1 MSPRPL
7 LSSCLLCLALATA
20 GGTPG
25 CRDRPVGETAEDA
38 LRQLNADRDT
48 GYVLGLQQIHDEGGG
63 SLYNLV
69 LDVSETDCHVVSRK
83 NWTSCRIR
91 SYSDLPVHGQCD
103 VSVLVLDHLVQLQS
117 YNCSLRP
124 GLTVHMICP
133 DCVSSV
139 ALNDSSVVEGVKLSL
154 EKFNKE
160 SEQPK
165 DFVLVSVTKA
175 SMQVCSKKNTVSVR
189 KYRRALSAVYCEFY
203 RPTFSHRSDFRL
215 GYCSGSHISDELRER
230 KNPIITVQCEIYESV
245 VRINKYLHHK
255 FRQHDDNDSPPVGTV
270 VTLPPSSE
278 KTSRPPPA
286 APNCPG
292 VKMHNNEES
301 DII

>member
-48 GYVLGLQQIHDEGGG
+48 GYVLGLQQIHDVGVDKTRDCCFQEGGG

-117 YNCSLRP
+117 YNCSLQ
-124 GLTVHMICP
+124 VHMICP

-175 SMQVCSKKNTVSVR
+175 SMQWVIGP
-189 KYRRALSAVYCEFY
+189 AFFY
-203 RPTFSHRSDFRL
+203 NF
-215 GYCSGSHISDELRER
+215 IIREAD
-230 KNPIITVQCEIYESV
+230 CLESTTKLDSL
-245 VRINKYLHHK
+245 VRINKY
-255 FRQHDDNDSPPVGTV
+255 FSPPVGTV

-292 VKMHNNEES
+292 VKRPIHS
-301 DII
+301 

>member
-48 GYVLGLQQIHDEGGG
+48 GYVLGLQQIHDVGVEPREGGG

-124 GLTVHMICP
+124 VPGKEVHMICP

-175 SMQVCSKKNTVSVR
+175 SMQWVIGP
-189 KYRRALSAVYCEFY
+189 AFFY
-203 RPTFSHRSDFRL
+203 NFIIREADCLESTTKLDSCKTDKSNARL

-245 VRINKYLHHK
+245 EVRS
-255 FRQHDDNDSPPVGTV
+255 SPPVGTV

-292 VKMHNNEES
+292 VKRPIHS
-301 DII
+301 